1 MKNVGAFMTAGVRG
15 SALASRRKP
24 WQVLLGGVSASPP
37 PSKNLHLHPPNQ
49 PTNALRSYPSYSS
62 GKMSDN
68 EQSQQP
74 EHINIKV
81 VDRNSQEVFFK
92 IKTTT
97 KLGKLMDV
105 YANRIGHDPTTIRFI
120 FDGVKVK
127 PDDTPLDLDMSD
139 NDRIDVMVEQV
150 GGANFKLASLRDC
163 RPFPHILP

>member
-1 MKNVGAFMTAGVRG
+1 
-15 SALASRRKP
+15 
-24 WQVLLGGVSASPP
+24 
-37 PSKNLHLHPPNQ
+37 
-49 PTNALRSYPSYSS
+49 
-62 GKMSDN
+62 MSDN

-81 VDRNSQEVFFK
+81 VDREAHEVFFK

-105 YANRIGHDPTTIRFI
+105 YANRVGHEPNTIRFI

-127 PDDTPLDLDMSD
+127 PDDTPLDLDMTD

-150 GGANFKLASLRDC
+150 GGGCLKLAFLRASC
-163 RPFPHILP
+163 LCSPISHLNY

>member
-1 MKNVGAFMTAGVRG
+1 
-15 SALASRRKP
+15 
-24 WQVLLGGVSASPP
+24 
-37 PSKNLHLHPPNQ
+37 
-49 PTNALRSYPSYSS
+49 
-62 GKMSDN
+62 MSDN

-81 VDRNSQEVFFK
+81 VDAKAQEVFFK

-105 YANRIGHDPTTIRFI
+105 YANRVGHEPNTIRFI

-127 PDDTPLDLDMSD
+127 ADLDMGD

-150 GGANFKLASLRDC
+150 GGTNTKLVSLRVSPSFTLSS
-163 RPFPHILP
+163 R

>member
-1 MKNVGAFMTAGVRG
+1 
-15 SALASRRKP
+15 
-24 WQVLLGGVSASPP
+24 
-37 PSKNLHLHPPNQ
+37 
-49 PTNALRSYPSYSS
+49 
-62 GKMSDN
+62 MSDN

-81 VDRNSQEVFFK
+81 VDREAHEVFFK

-105 YANRIGHDPTTIRFI
+105 YANRVGHEPNTIRFI

-127 PDDTPLDLDMSD
+127 PDDTPLDLDMTD

-150 GGANFKLASLRDC
+150 GGVDLKLVCSRTSCSSTPAWRLS
-163 RPFPHILP
+163 H

>member
-1 MKNVGAFMTAGVRG
+1 
-15 SALASRRKP
+15 
-24 WQVLLGGVSASPP
+24 
-37 PSKNLHLHPPNQ
+37 
-49 PTNALRSYPSYSS
+49 
-62 GKMSDN
+62 MSDN

-105 YANRIGHDPTTIRFI
+105 YANRIGHDPNTIRFI

-127 PDDTPLDLDMSD
+127 ADDTPLDLDMSD

-150 GGANFKLASLRDC
+150 GGANLKLLCLPAS
-163 RPFPHILP
+163 RPLTPSSQQNY